1 MSEATSESAAQTET
15 KKMTMI
21 AALHDALDLALEA
34 DPDVFLLGEDII
46 DPAGGSFGVTA
57 GLSTKYGTERVRE
70 TPISEQA
77 IIGAGIGA
85 AMLGAKPVAEIMI
98 ADFYAVCLDQVANH
112 AAKLRYMSG
121 GRTTVPLTI
130 RGFFTGGFNFA
141 AQHSQSPEAWMAHTP
156 GLKVAM
162 PSNPANAKGLLLAAI
177 NDPDPVVLLEP
188 AALYNT
194 PGQVPVG
201 DHRIPLGQAN
211 VAREGT
217 DVTVVTYGPQ
227 VPVALG
233 VAEQLASE
241 ISVEVIDLQWI
252 VPWDVEAVLAS
263 VSKTTR
269 AVVAHQAVQ
278 RGGFGAEIVSVV
290 TEKLWGTLAAPILRV
305 AGKNTPVPF
314 AAELEQ
320 EHLPGANDLVEA
332 IRKVSK

>member
-1 MSEATSESAAQTET
+1 MSET
-15 KKMTMI
+15 KTLTMA
-21 AALHDALDLALEA
+21 AALSEALDLALET
-34 DPDVFLLGEDII
+34 DPDVFLLGEDIV
-46 DPAGGSFGVTA
+46 DPAGGSFGITA
-57 GLSTKYGTERVRE
+57 GLSTKYGRERVRE

-141 AQHSQSPEAWMAHTP
+141 AQHSQSPEAWLAHTP

-177 NDPDPVVLLEP
+177 HDPDPVIVLEP
-188 AALYNT
+188 AALYSVK
-194 PGQVPVG
+194 GEVPVG
-201 DHRIPLGQAN
+201 DYRVPLGTAN

-217 DVTVVTYGPQ
+217 DVTVITYGPQ
-227 VPVALG
+227 VPNALA
-233 VAEQLASE
+233 VAEQLASD

-252 VPWDVEAVLAS
+252 VPWDIDAVLAS
-263 VSKTTR
+263 VSKTRR

-278 RGGFGAEIVSVV
+278 RAGFGAEIVSVV
-290 TEKLWGTLAAPILRV
+290 TEQLWGTLAAPVLRV

-320 EHLPGANDLVEA
+320 EHLPGLNDLVEA
-332 IRKVSK
+332 IRKVTK